1 MKQGVGRSPG
11 TNGADDGDDNG
22 EAVEGDTNTGAA
34 IGNGRGARKSPPL
47 PDLPA
52 PRLAGTI
59 LKVALLGYLSI
70 TLINLASVPHTNL
83 SLGASVVALLL
94 VFLLQ
99 MRHSS
104 AHAHLAPARQKAL
117 TLSAQAL
124 LTYLPFALFQS
135 QWGAMAGFFAGSLLL
150 LLPPRVAWPAYGVVG
165 LSMSLPPLI
174 DGYPLRELFYLTL
187 STLLTGLVVF
197 GLSRLSALVHALHD
211 TRLELSRMAVTQ
223 ERLRFARD
231 LHDLL
236 GYSLSAI
243 TLKSELIHRL
253 VPTNPRRAMGEV
265 SELLEISRQSLA
277 DVRAVASGLRA
288 MSLKQE
294 LGSAQSL
301 LEAAD
306 VRVET
311 DIRFGAIDQQV
322 DTVLAAVL
330 REAVTNL
337 LRHTR
342 ATTCRM
348 EAVQEG
354 DRVRLSMTNDGV
366 DPAYRDVSPHSGSG
380 LGNLAARLRAVS
392 GTLSIERLP
401 DRSFHLVAEAPA
413 RLLRPLPDLDDGP
426 YTEDS
431 VA

>member
-1 MKQGVGRSPG
+1 MKQGVGRSSG
-11 TNGADDGDDNG
+11 TNGADNG
-22 EAVEGDTNTGAA
+22 EVAEGETTAGPGAGTGP
-34 IGNGRGARKSPPL
+34 GARKSSPL

-70 TLINLASVPHTNL
+70 TLINLVSAAHTTL
-83 SLGASVVALLL
+83 SLGACAVALFL

-104 AHAHLAPARQKAL
+104 AHAHLAPTWQKAL
-117 TLSAQAL
+117 TLSVQAL
-124 LTYLPFALFQS
+124 LTYLPLALFHS
-135 QWGAMAGFFAGSLLL
+135 QWGAMAGFLAGSLLL
-150 LLPPRVAWPAYGVVG
+150 LLPPRVAWPAYGAVG
-165 LSMSLPPLI
+165 LSMSLPPLV
-174 DGYPLRELFYLTL
+174 DGYPLREMFYLSL

-253 VPTNPRRAMGEV
+253 VPTHPRRAMDEV

-311 DIRFGAIDQQV
+311 DIRFGTIDQQV

-342 ATTCRM
+342 ATTCRV

-380 LGNLAARLRAVS
+380 LGNLAARLRAIS
-392 GTLSIERLP
+392 GRLSAERLP
-401 DRSFHLVAEAPA
+401 DRSFHLVAEAPT
-413 RLLRPLPDLDDGP
+413 RLLRPLPDLDDDP
-426 YTEDS
+426 YAEDS

>member
-1 MKQGVGRSPG
+1 MGRRSATGRVHEDGHEGEADGIHGEGADGVGR
-11 TNGADDGDDNG
+11 T
-22 EAVEGDTNTGAA
+22 
-34 IGNGRGARKSPPL
+34 ARKTSPL

-52 PRLAGTI
+52 PRLARTI
-59 LKVALLGYLSI
+59 LEVVLLGYMSI
-70 TLINLASVPHTNL
+70 TLINLAGMPHTDL
-83 SLGASVVALLL
+83 SLGTSVLALILIY
-94 VFLLQ
+94 LLQ
-99 MRHSS
+99 RHHSS
-104 AHAHLAPARQKAL
+104 AHVHLAPGRQKAL
-117 TLSAQAL
+117 TLGAQAV
-124 LTYLPFALFQS
+124 LTYLPLALFGS
-135 QWGAMAGFFAGSLLL
+135 QWGAMAGFLAGSLLL
-150 LLPPRVAWPAYGVVG
+150 LLPPRAAWPAYGLVG
-165 LSMSLPPLI
+165 VSMLLPPLL
-174 DGYPLRELFYLTL
+174 DRFPLQESFYLSL

-197 GLSRLSALVHALHD
+197 GLSRLSSLIHALHD
-211 TRLELSRMAVTQ
+211 TRLELSRLAVTQ

-253 VPTNPRRAMGEV
+253 VPTNPRRAMDEV

-294 LGSAQSL
+294 LGSARSL

-311 DIRFGAIDQQV
+311 DVRMGTIDQQV

-342 ATTCRM
+342 ATSCRM
-348 EAVQEG
+348 EAVQEN
-354 DRVRLSMTNDGV
+354 DLVRLSMTNDGV
-366 DPAYRDVSPHSGSG
+366 DPAYRDTSPHSGSG
-380 LGNLAARLRAVS
+380 LGNLAVRLRAVS
-392 GTLSIERLP
+392 GTLDVERRP
-401 DRSFHLVAEAPA
+401 DGTFQLVAQAPA
-413 RLLRPLPDLDDGP
+413 RLLRPLPDLDDDT
-426 YTEDS
+426 YAEDS

>member
-1 MKQGVGRSPG
+1 MKQGGSRSSG
-11 TNGADDGDDNG
+11 TNGADNG
-22 EAVEGDTNTGAA
+22 EAAEGGTAAGPGAGTGP
-34 IGNGRGARKSPPL
+34 GAGKSSPL

-70 TLINLASVPHTNL
+70 TLINLVSAAHTTL
-83 SLGASVVALLL
+83 SLGACVVALLL

-104 AHAHLAPARQKAL
+104 AHAHLAPAWQKAL

-124 LTYLPFALFQS
+124 LTYLPLALFHS
-135 QWGAMAGFFAGSLLL
+135 QWGAMAGFLAGSLLL
-150 LLPPRVAWPAYGVVG
+150 LLPPRVAWSAYGAVG
-165 LSMSLPPLI
+165 LSMSLPPLV
-174 DGYPLRELFYLTL
+174 DGYPLREMFYLSL

-253 VPTNPRRAMGEV
+253 VPTHPRRAMDEV

-311 DIRFGAIDQQV
+311 DVRFGTIDQQV

-380 LGNLAARLRAVS
+380 LGNLAARLRAIS
-392 GTLSIERLP
+392 GRLSVERLP
-401 DRSFHLVAEAPA
+401 DRSFHLVAEAPT
-413 RLLRPLPDLDDGP
+413 RLLRPLPDLDDDP
-426 YTEDS
+426 YAEDS